1 MRPISVTTPI
11 DVPRER
17 LFDLLTDLSLRP
29 SFTDHFMTE
38 YRLARLEPVGVG
50 ASARFRVREAEHW
63 MDTVIEATEA
73 PHLIR
78 EGGRGGR
85 SNRVPVHTVW
95 ELAEGP
101 SPASSEVTVTFWT
114 EPGTIF
120 DRVHELFGSS
130 RRFRRD
136 WKRALRRLRSLAE
149 DGAAVE
155 RVGVG
160 GEDAI
165 PAFAR

>member
-1 MRPISVTTPI
+1 MRPISVSTPI
-11 DVPRER
+11 DVPRQR

-63 MDTVIEATEA
+63 MDTVIEEVEP

-85 SNRVPVHTVW
+85 SNRVPVLTR
-95 ELAEGP
+95 
-101 SPASSEVTVTFWT
+101 S
-114 EPGTIF
+114 
-120 DRVHELFGSS
+120 GSS
-130 RRFRRD
+130 RRGRHR
-136 WKRALRRLRSLAE
+136 LRRR
-149 DGAAVE
+149 
-155 RVGVG
+155 
-160 GEDAI
+160 
-165 PAFAR
+165 